1 LTAFLDQNKEKYS
14 DLEGSVALKA
24 NSFTPSDF
32 DNSGSYTIVA
42 NATGKYT
49 GEVVVTI
56 SQMAKLELSGL
67 EGLNKEVASDTT
79 EGNALSAFLNQNQE
93 NYSDLEGNV
102 VLKVNSF
109 TPSDFDNSGFY
120 TIVANETGKYTG
132 EVVVTIS
139 PMAKLELSGLED
151 LNKEVASDTTEETAL
166 ATFLDQNKEKYS
178 DLEGNVVLKA
188 NSFTP
193 SDFDNSGSY
202 TIVANET
209 GKYTGEVNVTITQM
223 AKLELSGLEGLN
235 KEVASDTTE
244 ETALAAFL
252 DQNKE
257 NYSDLEGNVAL
268 KDGTF
273 VASAPG
279 NSGSYTIVANETGK
293 YTGEVNVTISAPAP
307 KDANE
312 AVDIINQ
319 LIHQDIPIDGPGQT
333 VLFTAEE

>member
-1 LTAFLDQNKEKYS
+1 
-14 DLEGSVALKA
+14 LEGSVALKA

-56 SQMAKLELSGL
+56 SQMAKLELSNL

-79 EGNALSAFLNQNQE
+79 EGNALL
-93 NYSDLEGNV
+93 V
-102 VLKVNSF
+102 
-109 TPSDFDNSGFY
+109 
-120 TIVANETGKYTG
+120 
-132 EVVVTIS
+132 
-139 PMAKLELSGLED
+139 
-151 LNKEVASDTTEETAL
+151 
-166 ATFLDQNKEKYS
+166 
-178 DLEGNVVLKA
+178 
-188 NSFTP
+188 
-193 SDFDNSGSY
+193 
-202 TIVANET
+202 
-209 GKYTGEVNVTITQM
+209 
-223 AKLELSGLEGLN
+223 
-235 KEVASDTTE
+235 
-244 ETALAAFL
+244 FL

-279 NSGSYTIVANETGK
+279 NSGSYTIVANATGK
-293 YTGEVNVTISAPAP
+293 YTGEVNVTISVPAP

-319 LIHQDIPIDGPGQT
+319 LIHQDIPIDGPAQM
-333 VLFTAEE
+333 VLFTEEE